1 MKHYIAK
8 KEVYGLKPGTIIR
21 KNDIYARIDGYG
33 WRDGHDIYDATEL
46 IFYTDYGLMAEGDI
60 LEFTPKTLI
69 GCEIYEIIDDLKEA
83 GK

>member
-33 WRDGHDIYDATEL
+33 CRDGHDIYDATEL

-60 LEFTPKTLI
+60 LEFTPKNLI
-69 GCEIYEIIDDLKEA
+69 GYDIYEIIDDYKEVQ
-83 GK
+83 K

>member
-1 MKHYIAK
+1 MNHYIAK
-8 KEVYGLKPGTIIR
+8 KEIYGLKQGTIIR

-33 WRDGHDIYDATEL
+33 WRHGHDIYDATEL

-69 GCEIYEIIDDLKEA
+69 GCEIYEIVEFEVEE
-83 GK
+83 